1 MNVMNGNLTLLLIA
15 ADFPYIKTELS
26 YCCFSPDKEYNEC
39 DANIGG
45 TQTEPVWNVCSVAVQ
60 GLKI

>member
-1 MNVMNGNLTLLLIA
+1 MNVMNGNMTLLLIS

-45 TQTEPVWNVCSVAVQ
+45 THKLNQFEMFAV
-60 GLKI
+60 